1 MGRLRPGSVASSKK
15 NKTMK
20 TKNLSVAI
28 ALGLCAVG
36 AQAQI
41 KLSSGNQEYWYNLLS
56 AKSGVRNLAI
66 SENAEAGAAFP
77 IAVVDQNVNDPSQQW
92 KFVAAE
98 GGNYYIV
105 NRKSGKQIL
114 PSSLAQGALNATQL
128 GTDEA
133 GNGFKVEEIE
143 GGQYM
148 IYGTEEDGV
157 VRYLALQEL
166 SSEGVVL
173 NKKALVNSPF
183 AWSLVIVDGA
193 GISSI
198 TAGEAV
204 ITVKDRQ
211 IVVDNAKNYSVT
223 NMAGVEMPKKA
234 ILEQGVY
241 VVTVDGIAKN
251 VYVE

>member
-1 MGRLRPGSVASSKK
+1 
-15 NKTMK
+15 MK

-41 KLSSGNQEYWYNLLS
+41 KQSSGNQEYWYNLLS

-211 IVVDNAKNYSVT
+211 IVVENAKSYSVT
-223 NMAGVEMPKKA
+223 NMAGVEMPKKS

>member
-1 MGRLRPGSVASSKK
+1 
-15 NKTMK
+15 MK

-41 KLSSGNQEYWYNLLS
+41 KQSSGNQEYWYNLLS

-114 PSSLAQGALNATQL
+114 PSSQAQGALNATQL

-211 IVVDNAKNYSVT
+211 IVVENAKSYSVT

>member
-1 MGRLRPGSVASSKK
+1 
-15 NKTMK
+15 MK

>member
-1 MGRLRPGSVASSKK
+1 
-15 NKTMK
+15 
-20 TKNLSVAI
+20 
-28 ALGLCAVG
+28 
-36 AQAQI
+36 
-41 KLSSGNQEYWYNLLS
+41 
-56 AKSGVRNLAI
+56 
-66 SENAEAGAAFP
+66 
-77 IAVVDQNVNDPSQQW
+77 
-92 KFVAAE
+92 
-98 GGNYYIV
+98 
-105 NRKSGKQIL
+105 
-114 PSSLAQGALNATQL
+114 
-128 GTDEA
+128 
-133 GNGFKVEEIE
+133 
-143 GGQYM
+143 M

-211 IVVDNAKNYSVT
+211 IVVENAKSYSVT

>member
-1 MGRLRPGSVASSKK
+1 MKK
-15 NKTMK
+15 RS
-20 TKNLSVAI
+20 LSVI
-28 ALGLCAVG
+28 LFLFLCTIG

-211 IVVDNAKNYSVT
+211 IGVDHAKNYSVT
-223 NMAGVEMPKKA
+223 NMAGVAMPKKA

>member
-1 MGRLRPGSVASSKK
+1 
-15 NKTMK
+15 MK

-211 IVVDNAKNYSVT
+211 IVVDNAKSYSVT

>member
-1 MGRLRPGSVASSKK
+1 MILF
-15 NKTMK
+15 
-20 TKNLSVAI
+20 LF
-28 ALGLCAVG
+28 LCMIG

-41 KLSSGNQEYWYNLLS
+41 KQSCGNEEYWYNLLS

-66 SENAEAGAAFP
+66 GENAEAGAAFP
-77 IAVVDQNVNDPSQQW
+77 IAVVDQNVSDPSQQW

-114 PSSLAQGALNATQL
+114 PRSLAQGALNATQL

-133 GNGFKVEEIE
+133 GKGLKVEEIE

-173 NKKALVNSPF
+173 NKKKMINSPF
-183 AWSLVIVDGA
+183 AWSIQIVDGT
-193 GISSI
+193 GIAAI
-198 TAGEAV
+198 TEGDV
-204 ITVKDRQ
+204 LIMVKERQ
-211 IVVDNAKNYSVT
+211 IVVENAKRYSVT
-223 NMAGVEMPKKA
+223 NLAGVKMPKNA
-234 ILEQGVY
+234 ILEPGVY
-241 VVTVDGIAKN
+241 VVTVGGVSKN

>member
-1 MGRLRPGSVASSKK
+1 
-15 NKTMK
+15 MK

-183 AWSLVIVDGA
+183 AWSLVVVDGV

-198 TAGEAV
+198 IAGEAV

>member
-1 MGRLRPGSVASSKK
+1 M
-15 NKTMK
+15 
-20 TKNLSVAI
+20 NLSVAI

-114 PSSLAQGALNATQL
+114 PSSLAQGALNATQF

-211 IVVDNAKNYSVT
+211 IVVDNAKSYSVT
-223 NMAGVEMPKKA
+223 NMAGVEMSKKA

>member
-1 MGRLRPGSVASSKK
+1 
-15 NKTMK
+15 MK

-66 SENAEAGAAFP
+66 SENAEAGASFP

>member
-1 MGRLRPGSVASSKK
+1 MGRLRPGSVAPSKK

-211 IVVDNAKNYSVT
+211 IVVDNAKSYSVT
-223 NMAGVEMPKKA
+223 NMAGVEMSKKA

>member
-1 MGRLRPGSVASSKK
+1 
-15 NKTMK
+15 MK

-41 KLSSGNQEYWYNLLS
+41 KQSSGNQEYWYNLLS

-114 PSSLAQGALNATQL
+114 PSSLAQGVLNATQL
-128 GTDEA
+128 GTDED

-211 IVVDNAKNYSVT
+211 IVVENAKSYSVT

>member
-1 MGRLRPGSVASSKK
+1 
-15 NKTMK
+15 MK

-77 IAVVDQNVNDPSQQW
+77 IAVVGQNVNDPSQQW